1 MELQELSEHE
11 LRAVE
16 GGLYNNNSPFSTKSA
31 VVDGIL
37 IGIAA
42 GSAFGAGGAFLGGL
56 IGGLLGL
63 LF

>member
-16 GGLYNNNSPFSTKSA
+16 GGVYSNSSPLSTQNK
-31 VVDGIL
+31 VLDGIL
-37 IGIAA
+37 VGALA
-42 GSAFGAGGAFLGGL
+42 GSAFGGAGAVIGGL
-56 IGGLLGL
+56 IGGLLGW